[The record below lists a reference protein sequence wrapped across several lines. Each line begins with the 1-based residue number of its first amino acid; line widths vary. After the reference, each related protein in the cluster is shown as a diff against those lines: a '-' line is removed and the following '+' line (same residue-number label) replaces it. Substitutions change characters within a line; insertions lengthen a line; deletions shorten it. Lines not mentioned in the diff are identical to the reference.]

1 MDSILNS
8 VKKLLGIDSE
18 YTQFDQD
25 IIMYINMAFNTLYQ
39 LGVGPP
45 EGFKITGNTETLQD
59 FIGSDTTL
67 YESIK
72 IYLFLKTKILFDP
85 PQSSFVLEN
94 YKDQIRE
101 LECRL
106 NYQVDPSDTFE

>member
-8 VKKLLGIDSE
+8 VKKLLNIDSE

-45 EGFKITGNTETLQD
+45 EGFKITGDTETLQD

-85 PQSSFVLEN
+85 PQSGFVMEN
-94 YKDQIRE
+94 YKDQIQE

-106 NYQVDPSDTFE
+106 NYQVDPSDTFK